1 MSHRRL
7 HDPRDPSGSGYG
19 DGFALAVAASSRHRS
34 LGNTFARHSLQQATV
49 LLLAIIGPALAAAD
63 AVPVLPG
70 PAVPGPGAQA
80 PLSAPESQPT
90 AEAALVA
97 ANAAIADGRLSE
109 AHELLTRAQLSAP
122 QDSRIRAALADIARL
137 TGDTPVIARSA
148 PAPVLIEWALAEIRQ
163 GQVRADAMARAGRLN
178 DAAELLEVVRRNLI
192 ARELDSSETVAA
204 ALGTVDSTVLR
215 YRRESLEIA
224 ARSTAAARDRAL
236 AEAREHASEVM
247 SSAAS
252 SRAERLA
259 RIRGLQ
265 RKALFEQALAE
276 CRTLIDREP
285 DDEEVRTL
293 FRELLGSAHAQRKL
307 TTDQTLIEARQELSE
322 RISRSLI
329 PTGIDG
335 WPVYPADWLAR
346 HTSSDQRD
354 RLPGD
359 PDGKQSGDQN
369 SEPEW
374 RSVLRDSLRR
384 RTSLDVDA
392 QNGFDVLR
400 ALALDSRINLVI
412 DPALTAGA
420 DRNVT
425 LHAPNLTVEHALT
438 WLCQLMDTRWTL
450 VNGAVWVGTP
460 PTETTTLGLY
470 DVANLVHRG
479 FDQPGKKLTLGDNAS
494 SGSGTSL
501 FSANEADQVKPP
513 TPEEVVDLLKTSVT
527 PSVWTEADNGI
538 TIRGTTLYITAPP
551 ETHRILRE
559 FIGSQEQAQNL
570 MVRVD
575 ARWLVLEDSFA
586 EEIGVDWTID
596 GTQLAFN
603 QPASGFATENNNSNF
618 IGSAVTPLPPTSNQ
632 SRSGVTG
639 QGLKLSFGLIGPI
652 QLSAILTAAE
662 NNLRGRVLTSP
673 SVTTINGVRSNVFVG
688 DQTAYISDYSIVSSN
703 LDPTISV
710 LTTGNSLDVK
720 PFVSADRKYVTMD
733 FQPATS
739 SARYFTDYLSGPRVI
754 LAGDGSSVGGVSNA
768 VAYPIELPNVAV
780 KEAATTLTIPDRG
793 SVLIGGFGKAADE
806 SSSSRVPFLGNIP
819 YLGRLFGHRGRY
831 SDHEKLYL
839 MATITI
845 ISYDEQEAKL

>member
-1 MSHRRL
+1 MNHRSLHDR
-7 HDPRDPSGSGYG
+7 HDPRGSGHG
-19 DGFALAVAASSRHRS
+19 EGLASTVAASSRHT
-34 LGNTFARHSLQQATV
+34 LT
-49 LLLAIIGPALAAAD
+49 LLTL
-63 AVPVLPG
+63 V
-70 PAVPGPGAQA
+70 GAQLGMQV
-80 PLSAPESQPT
+80 PLTLTGTLIGAEVTPAMTPVST
-90 AEAALVA
+90 EAALA
-97 ANAAIADGRLSE
+97 SANAAIADGRLSDARE
-109 AHELLTRAQLSAP
+109 ALTTAQLSAP
-122 QDSRIRAALADIARL
+122 QDPRVRTALADLARL
-137 TGDTPVIARSA
+137 TGDSHLVAHSTPTPVL
-148 PAPVLIEWALAEIRQ
+148 VEWALAEIRQ
-163 GQVRADAMARAGRLN
+163 SQVRADAMARAGRLS
-178 DAAELLEVVRRNLI
+178 DAAELLEIVRRNLI
-192 ARELDSSETVAA
+192 ARELDSAEVVAA
-204 ALGTVDSTVLR
+204 ALGNVDATVLR
-215 YRRESLEIA
+215 YRRESLE
-224 ARSTAAARDRAL
+224 AAAAHNAATRERAL
-236 AEAREHASEVM
+236 AEARNHAADAL

-252 SRAERLA
+252 SRAERIS

-276 CRTLIDREP
+276 CRTLIDSEP
-285 DDEEVRTL
+285 NDDEVSAL
-293 FRELLGSAHAQRKL
+293 FRELLAAAHAQRKL
-307 TTDQTLIEARQELSE
+307 STEQAVIETRQELTE

-335 WPVYPADWLAR
+335 WPVYPVDWLAR
-346 HTSSDQRD
+346 HPATDQLD
-354 RLPGD
+354 RHAGD
-359 PDGKQSGDQN
+359 KTI
-369 SEPEW
+369 EPEW

-392 QNGFDVLR
+392 QNGLDVLR
-400 ALALDSRINLVI
+400 ALAIDSRINLII
-412 DPALTAGA
+412 DPTLAAGA
-420 DRNVT
+420 DRNIT
-425 LHAPNLTVEHALT
+425 LHAPNLTVEHAIT

-450 VNGAVWVGTP
+450 VNGAVWIGTP
-460 PTETTTLGLY
+460 PAEQTTLALY
-470 DVANLVHRG
+470 DVANLVHHG
-479 FDQPGKKLTLGDNAS
+479 VDQPGKKLTIGEAGGGAGGGN
-494 SGSGTSL
+494 SL
-501 FSANEADQVKPP
+501 FATNDADKAKPP

-527 PSVWTEADNGI
+527 PSVWTEPENGI
-538 TIRGTTLYITAPP
+538 TIRGNTLYITAPP

-559 FIGSQEQAQNL
+559 FIGSQEQSQNL

-603 QPASGFATENNNSNF
+603 QPASGFVTENNNSNF

-632 SRSGVTG
+632 SRSGISG

-673 SVTTINGVRSNVFVG
+673 SVTTVNGVRSNVFVG
-688 DQTAYISDYSIVSSN
+688 DQSAYISDYEVVASN

-739 SARYFTDYLSGPRVI
+739 SVKYFTDFISAPRVI
-754 LAGDGSSVGGVSNA
+754 GDGPNGGGVVTAA
-768 VAYPIELPNVAV
+768 VNYPIELPNVSV
-780 KEAATTLTIPDRG
+780 KEAGTTLTIPDRG

>member
-19 DGFALAVAASSRHRS
+19 EGFALTVAASSRNRS
-34 LGNTFARHSLQQATV
+34 LGSSFFCHSLQQANVV
-49 LLLAIIGPALAAAD
+49 LLALIGPALSAAD
-63 AVPVLPG
+63 ASPVI
-70 PAVPGPGAQA
+70 PGPGVPA
-80 PLSAPESQPT
+80 PSAPAESQPT
-90 AEAALVA
+90 AEAALIA
-97 ANAAIADGRLSE
+97 GNAAIAEGRLSE
-109 AHELLTRAQLSAP
+109 AHDLLTRALLTAP
-122 QDSRIRAALADIARL
+122 QDPRIRAALADIARL
-137 TGDTPVIARSA
+137 SGDTPVVARSA
-148 PAPVLIEWALAEIRQ
+148 PTPVLIEWALAEIRQ

-192 ARELDSSETVAA
+192 ARELDSSEAVAA
-204 ALGTVDSTVLR
+204 ALGTVDSTVQR
-215 YRRESLEIA
+215 YRREGLEIA
-224 ARSTAAARDRAL
+224 AHSNAAARDRAL
-236 AEAREHASEVM
+236 AEAREHASDVV

-252 SRAERLA
+252 SRAERLN

-293 FRELLGSAHAQRKL
+293 FRELLASAHAQRKL
-307 TTDQTLIEARQELSE
+307 STEQTLIEARQELSE
-322 RISRSLI
+322 RISRNLI
-329 PTGIDG
+329 PSGIDG
-335 WPVYPADWLAR
+335 WPIYPADWLAR
-346 HTSSDQRD
+346 HPNSDHFD
-354 RLPGD
+354 RLSGD
-359 PDGKQSGDQN
+359 PSAEKAGDKN

-392 QNGFDVLR
+392 QNGLDVLR

-412 DPALTAGA
+412 DPALAAGA

-450 VNGAVWVGTP
+450 VNGAVWIGTP
-460 PTETTTLGLY
+460 PTETTTLALY
-470 DVANLVHRG
+470 DVANLVHHG
-479 FDQPGKKLTLGDNAS
+479 IDQPGKKLTLGDNAS
-494 SGSGTSL
+494 SGGGKSL

-527 PSVWTEADNGI
+527 PSVWTVADNGI
-538 TIRGTTLYITAPP
+538 TIRGNTLYITAPP

-575 ARWLVLEDSFA
+575 ARWLVLDDTFA

-603 QPASGFATENNNSNF
+603 QPASGFVTENKNSNF
-618 IGSAVTPLPPTSNQ
+618 IASAVTPLPPTAHQ
-632 SRSGVTG
+632 TGSGVTG

-688 DQTAYISDYSIVSSN
+688 DQSAYISDYTIVSGT

-739 SARYFTDYLSGPRVI
+739 SVKYFTDFI
-754 LAGDGSSVGGVSNA
+754 TSSRTLGGGFGITDDFGIIGALV
-768 VAYPIELPNVAV
+768 YPIELPNVAV
-780 KEAATTLTIPDRG
+780 KEASTTLTIPDRG

-806 SSSSRVPFLGNIP
+806 STSSRVPFLGNIP

>member
-1 MSHRRL
+1 MNHRWL
-7 HDPRDPSGSGYG
+7 HDRHDPTGSRHGEG
-19 DGFALAVAASSRHRS
+19 LAATVAAASRHT
-34 LGNTFARHSLQQATV
+34 LTLVTLV
-49 LLLAIIGPALAAAD
+49 
-63 AVPVLPG
+63 
-70 PAVPGPGAQA
+70 GAQLGM
-80 PLSAPESQPT
+80 PLSLALTGILSAEELSPAT
-90 AEAALVA
+90 ATATTEAATEAALVS
-97 ANAAIADGRLSE
+97 ANAAIADGRFSD
-109 AHELLTRAQLSAP
+109 ARELLTTAQLSAP
-122 QDSRIRAALADIARL
+122 QDPRVRTALADVARL
-137 TGDTPVIARSA
+137 TGDSHLVAHSTPT
-148 PAPVLIEWALAEIRQ
+148 PVLIEWALAEIRQ
-163 GQVRADAMARAGRLN
+163 GQVRADAMARAGRLS

-192 ARELDSSETVAA
+192 ARDLDSAEVVSA
-204 ALGTVDSTVLR
+204 ALGNVDATVLR
-215 YRRESLEIA
+215 YRRESLE
-224 ARSTAAARDRAL
+224 AAAAHNAATRERAL
-236 AEAREHASEVM
+236 AEARENDADAV

-252 SRAERLA
+252 SRAERIS

-276 CRTLIDREP
+276 CRTLIDSEP
-285 DDEEVRTL
+285 NDDEVSVL
-293 FRELLGSAHAQRKL
+293 FRELLAAAHAQRKL
-307 TTDQTLIEARQELSE
+307 STEQAVIESRQELTE

-346 HTSSDQRD
+346 HPTTDQLD
-354 RLPGD
+354 RHAGD
-359 PDGKQSGDQN
+359 KTI
-369 SEPEW
+369 EPEW

-392 QNGFDVLR
+392 QNGLDVLR
-400 ALALDSRINLVI
+400 ALAIDSRINLII
-412 DPALTAGA
+412 DPTLAAGT

-425 LHAPNLTVEHALT
+425 LHAPNLTVEHAIT

-450 VNGAVWVGTP
+450 VNGAVWIGTP
-460 PTETTTLGLY
+460 PAEQTTLALY
-470 DVANLVHRG
+470 DVANLVHHG
-479 FDQPGKKLTLGDNAS
+479 FDQPGKKLTLGE
-494 SGSGTSL
+494 SGGGAAGGGNL
-501 FSANEADQVKPP
+501 VFENNDADKVKPP

-527 PSVWTEADNGI
+527 PSVWTEPENGI
-538 TIRGTTLYITAPP
+538 TIRGNILYITAPP

-570 MVRVD
+570 MVSVD

-603 QPASGFATENNNSNF
+603 QPASGFVTENNNSNF

-632 SRSGVTG
+632 SRSGVSG

-673 SVTTINGVRSNVFVG
+673 SVTTVNGVRSNVFVG
-688 DQTAYISDYSIVSSN
+688 DQSAYISDYEVVSSN

-739 SARYFTDYLSGPRVI
+739 SVKYFTDFISAPRVI
-754 LAGDGSSVGGVSNA
+754 TNGTNGGA
-768 VAYPIELPNVAV
+768 VVTAAVNYPIELPNVSV
-780 KEAATTLTIPDRG
+780 KEAGTTLTIPDRG